1 MIILEYYKRLYATKS
16 INLEGIDKF
25 LETYNLSRLNH
36 EVLKNLSRLI
46 NSEKIETI
54 IIHSPQKIKVQ
65 DQMISLVNS
74 TKFDF
79 YPSQTLCKN

>member
-1 MIILEYYKRLYATKS
+1 MIILEYYKRLYATKF
-16 INLEGIDKF
+16 INLGGIDKF
-25 LETYNLSRLNH
+25 LEIYHLSRLNH

-74 TKFDF
+74 TKH
-79 YPSQTLCKN
+79 SKNI